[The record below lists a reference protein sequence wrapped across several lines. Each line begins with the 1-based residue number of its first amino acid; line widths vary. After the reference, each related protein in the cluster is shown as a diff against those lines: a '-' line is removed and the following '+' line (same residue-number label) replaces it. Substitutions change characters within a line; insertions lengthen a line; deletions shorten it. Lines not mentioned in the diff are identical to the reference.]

1 MTRESV
7 ITITD
12 IEELRDVHTH
22 QIPNTSTM
30 ELPDYEPVPRLS
42 GYEMLDCVNNQL
54 QEYREYSYLENISG
68 GPEPYHQPLSSTN
81 PPVVAIYQDPG
92 HSKEVIYEW
101 FNKMKCRKIHSS
113 DVT

>member
-12 IEELRDVHTH
+12 IEEHRDARAHH
-22 QIPNTSTM
+22 IPNTSIM
-30 ELPDYEPVPRLS
+30 ELPDYEAVPRLS
-42 GYEMLDCVNNQL
+42 GYEMLDYDQL
-54 QEYREYSYLENISG
+54 RDNREYSYLENIPG
-68 GPEPYHQPLSSTN
+68 GPEPYHLPLSSTN
-81 PPVVAIYQDPG
+81 PPAVAIYQDPG

-101 FNKMKCRKIHSS
+101 FKKMKCRKIHSS

>member
-12 IEELRDVHTH
+12 IEEHRDAHTH
-22 QIPNTSTM
+22 HLANTSTR
-30 ELPDYEPVPRLS
+30 ELPDYEAVPRLS
-42 GYEMLDCVNNQL
+42 SYEMLDYANNQL
-54 QEYREYSYLENISG
+54 LDSREYSYLENISG
-68 GPEPYHQPLSSTN
+68 CPEPYHLPLTSTN
-81 PPVVAIYQDPG
+81 TPAAAIYQDPG

-101 FNKMKCRKIHSS
+101 FNKMKFRKIRSS